1 MLEEKH
7 NGKVISFIN
16 MKGGVGKTTLCREI
30 GYTLNKEHNKSILF
44 IDIDPQAN
52 LTQSLYERFNIL
64 PKNLYNNLS
73 PEEKQKQEYKT
84 NNATI
89 SKLFDDNKIL
99 PDKNDII
106 VDLKSNP
113 RISLIPGDLQTVFL
127 ERNGSTSTEN
137 SLDKF
142 IDRRKILNDFDYVF
156 IDCPPTYSF
165 YTTTAFNA
173 SDYYIVPVGID
184 PYSIL
189 GIDLLEQVVK
199 QIQDDNFRRYDNKPL
214 KNMGII
220 FNPINYT
227 SSVTGKRQFNNQK
240 RTIKKSNQLKKYNL
254 FYFDEPFNYNSKYK
268 EALDYFAIDSNDK
281 KHNSNIKEIT
291 EEFIDRI
298 EYLNKNAREGMK
310 NE

>member
-1 MLEEKH
+1 MPEKH

-52 LTQSLYERFNIL
+52 LTQTLYEKFNIL
-64 PKNLYNNLS
+64 STNLYDNLS
-73 PEEKQKQEYKT
+73 LKEKQDPKYT
-84 NNATI
+84 INDATI
-89 SKLFDDNKIL
+89 SKLFDDSKIL
-99 PDKNDII
+99 PEKNDII
-106 VDLKSNP
+106 VNLKDNP
-113 RISLIPGDLQTVFL
+113 KISLIPGDLQTVFL

-199 QIQDDNFRRYDNKPL
+199 QIQDDNFRRFDNKPL
-214 KNMGII
+214 RNMGII
-220 FNPINYT
+220 FNPLGYT
-227 SSVTGKRQFNNQK
+227 SNATNKRQFENQK
-240 RTIKKSNQLKKYNL
+240 RTIKESKQLKKYDL

-268 EALDYFAIDSNDK
+268 ELLGYFAIDNNDRN
-281 KHNSNIKEIT
+281 HNSNIKEIT

-298 EYLNKNAREGMK
+298 NYLNKSAREGISH
-310 NE
+310 E

>member
-1 MLEEKH
+1 MSEEKH

-52 LTQSLYERFNIL
+52 LTQSLYEKFNIL
-64 PKNLYNNLS
+64 PRNLYNNLS
-73 PEEKQKQEYKT
+73 SKEKQEYKT
-84 NNATI
+84 NDATI
-89 SKLFDDNKIL
+89 SKLFNDSKIL
-99 PDKNDII
+99 PEKNDII
-106 VDLKSNP
+106 VDLKNDP
-113 RISLIPGDLQTVFL
+113 KISLIPGDLQTVFL

-142 IDRRKILNDFDYVF
+142 IDRRKILNDFDYIF

-220 FNPINYT
+220 FNPLNYT
-227 SSVTGKRQFNNQK
+227 SNVTGNRQFNNQK
-240 RTIKKSNQLKKYNL
+240 RTIKESKQLKKYNL
-254 FYFDEPFNYNSKYK
+254 FYFDQPFNYNSKYK
-268 EALDYFAIDSNDK
+268 EALGYFAIDNNDR

-298 EYLNKNAREGMK
+298 EYLNKNASEGMK

>member
-1 MLEEKH
+1 MSEEKH

-52 LTQSLYERFNIL
+52 LTQSLYQKFNIL
-64 PKNLYNNLS
+64 PQNLYNNLS
-73 PEEKQKQEYKT
+73 PKEKQEYKT

-89 SKLFDDNKIL
+89 SKLFNDNKIL
-99 PDKNDII
+99 PEKKDII
-106 VDLKSNP
+106 VDLKKEP
-113 RISLIPGDLQTVFL
+113 KISLIPGDLQTVFL

-142 IDRRKILNDFDYVF
+142 IDRRKILNDFDYIF

-220 FNPINYT
+220 FNPLNYT
-227 SSVTGKRQFNNQK
+227 SNATSNRQFNNQK
-240 RTIKKSNQLKKYNL
+240 RTIKESKQLKKYNL
-254 FYFDEPFNYNSKYK
+254 FYFDQPFNYTPFVKLS
-268 EALDYFAIDSNDK
+268 
-281 KHNSNIKEIT
+281 
-291 EEFIDRI
+291 
-298 EYLNKNAREGMK
+298 
-310 NE
+310 

>member
-1 MLEEKH
+1 MTEVNH
-7 NGKVISFIN
+7 HGKIVSFIN

-30 GYTLNKEHNKSILF
+30 GYTLNKEHQKSILF

-52 LTQSLYERFNIL
+52 LTQSLYEKFHIL
-64 PKNLYNNLS
+64 SKSLFDNLS
-73 PEEKQKQEYKT
+73 SEEKKDSTYT
-84 NNATI
+84 INNATI
-89 SKLFDDNKIL
+89 SRLFNDSKIL
-99 PDKNDII
+99 PEKNDII
-106 VDLKSNP
+106 VNLKDDP
-113 RISLIPGDLQTVFL
+113 KISLIPGDLQTVFL

-142 IDRRKILNDFDYVF
+142 IVRREILNDFDYVF

-199 QIQDDNFRRYDNKPL
+199 QIQEDDFGRFDDKSL

-220 FNPINYT
+220 FNPLNYISNAT
-227 SSVTGKRQFNNQK
+227 SKRQFENQK
-240 RTIKKSNQLKKYNL
+240 RTIKKSKQLKKYNL
-254 FYFDEPFNYNSKYK
+254 FYFDEPFTYNSKYK
-268 EALDYFAIDSNDK
+268 EELDYFAIDSNDK

-291 EEFIDRI
+291 EEFIDRVK
-298 EYLNKNAREGMK
+298 YLNKNIREGTD